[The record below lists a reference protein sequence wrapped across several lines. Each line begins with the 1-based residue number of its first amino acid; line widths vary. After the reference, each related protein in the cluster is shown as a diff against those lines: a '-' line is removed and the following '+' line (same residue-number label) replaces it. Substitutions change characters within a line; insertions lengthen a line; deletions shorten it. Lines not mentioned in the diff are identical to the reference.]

1 MPHDGHVLLAVI
13 CCAPRL
19 LCLLQK
25 IIWLP
30 KGLVGDDDTNGEG
43 ARCKGKLGRLEHS
56 LLGSFGVWLAQMTP
70 TDHQLTPAL
79 LLQATLTTSPAL
91 LRLVWCCWL
100 GRMTSPTR
108 RRVRQKAECLQCL
121 PMLH

>member
-1 MPHDGHVLLAVI
+1 MIKDGHFLLAVI

-19 LCLLQK
+19 LRLLQK

-43 ARCKGKLGRLEHS
+43 ARCKGKLRCLEHS
-56 LLGSFGVWLAQMTP
+56 LLSIWNSAGVWLG
-70 TDHQLTPAL
+70 QLTPTCLECMPAL
-79 LLQATLTTSPAL
+79 LPQATSTTLPAL

-100 GRMTSPTR
+100 GQMTSPTR
-108 RRVRQKAECLQCL
+108 R
-121 PMLH
+121 